1 MECKIMFKIMLS
13 EFLMVLSTICFAN
26 SDSVQWSNTLRPTG
40 KPSSTLTLAANGK
53 SNYVIVI
60 SSKATTQDQ
69 KAANDLQQWLKEIT
83 DVKLPI
89 QYDNIRLS
97 QSMHKISIGHS
108 KYFEKLNVSLVK
120 TKLSDEGYGICC
132 DGKDMYLWGGRSRG
146 IINAVYALLEED
158 LGCRWYSDEDY
169 RIPKL
174 TTLAFKLVQ
183 RTYVPKLNLRDP
195 FYYCSFNPDWSLRNR
210 TNSPYAEVPD
220 EWGGRIDYGKNNLLF
235 VHTFNVLVPPNTY
248 FNTHPEYYML
258 DKDGKRITQQLCTTD
273 TNVIHIVTDYVLEF
287 LKNNPTTE
295 VISVSKND
303 GGQTCLC
310 PRCKAIDDAE
320 GTNMGALLYLVN
332 KVAEAV
338 GKQYPNVSIST
349 LAYLE
354 TIGVPKTVR
363 PLKNVIIQLCNDA
376 VGAWA
381 YPFTPARET
390 EFGKIVEQWSAIH
403 NRIYIWDYVVNF
415 SHYMAPMP
423 NMDAVADNIKFYV
436 DHHTEGIMTQGDYQ
450 SPGAERDWQRSWI
463 TAKLMWNTSRNA
475 DSLTR
480 DFIFGHYG
488 KAATYVWQ
496 YEKLLNQQK
505 EKFKDELKKPKDG
518 IRYGMDSPF
527 LTLDFL
533 KQATKL
539 FDKAKEA
546 AENNSIL
553 KRIDLAYLP
562 ILYVKL
568 SRGPSF
574 ISEEYENNLN
584 QFETIVTREKITHLK
599 EGPPDVKQTIDI
611 WRKAWSEKTTSFIAE
626 PDNPAK

>member
-1 MECKIMFKIMLS
+1 MEGKIMIKMMLS
-13 EFLMVLSTICFAN
+13 VFLMVTSTICLAKG
-26 SDSVQWSNTLRPTG
+26 DSVQWSNTLRPTG
-40 KPSSTLTLAANGK
+40 KPGSTITLAANGK
-53 SNYVIVI
+53 SSYVIVI

-89 QYDNIRLS
+89 QSDSIRLPRS
-97 QSMHKISIGHS
+97 LHKISIGHT
-108 KYFEKLNVSLVK
+108 KYFEKLNGSLVK

-146 IINAVYALLEED
+146 VINAVYALLEED

-174 TTLAFKLVQ
+174 PTLAFKPAQ

-195 FYYCSFNPDWSLRNR
+195 FYFCSFNADWSLRNR

-248 FNTHPEYYML
+248 FNSHPEYYML
-258 DKDGKRITQQLCTTD
+258 DKDGKRNTQQLCTTD
-273 TNVIHIVTDYVLEF
+273 TNVIHIVKDYVLEF
-287 LKNNPTTE
+287 LKKNPTTE

-376 VGAWA
+376 VGAWT
-381 YPFTPARET
+381 YPFSPARET

-423 NMDAVADNIKFYV
+423 NMEAVADNIKFYA

-450 SPGAERDWQRSWI
+450 SPGAERDWQRSWV

-475 DSLTR
+475 DSLTH

-488 KAATYVWQ
+488 KAAIYLWQ

-533 KQATKL
+533 KQSTTL

-546 AENNSIL
+546 SDNNSIL
-553 KRIDLAYLP
+553 RRIDLAYLS

-599 EGPPDVKQTIDI
+599 EGSPDAKQTIDN
-611 WRKAWSEKTTSFIAE
+611 WRKVWSKKTTSNIAE
-626 PDNPAK
+626 PDIPTK

>member
-1 MECKIMFKIMLS
+1 MEGKIMIKMMLS
-13 EFLMVLSTICFAN
+13 VFLMVSSTICLAKG
-26 SDSVQWSNTLRPTG
+26 DSVQWSNTLRPTG
-40 KPSSTLTLAANGK
+40 KPGSTITLAANGK
-53 SNYVIVI
+53 SSYVIVI

-69 KAANDLQQWLKEIT
+69 KAASDLQQWLKEIT

-89 QYDNIRLS
+89 QSDSIRLPRS
-97 QSMHKISIGHS
+97 LNKISIGHTI
-108 KYFEKLNVSLVK
+108 YFEKLNSSLVK

-146 IINAVYALLEED
+146 VINAVYALLEED
-158 LGCRWYSDEDY
+158 LGCRWYSDEDI
-169 RIPKL
+169 RIPQL
-174 TTLAFKLVQ
+174 TTLAFKPAQ

-195 FYYCSFNPDWSLRNR
+195 FYFCSFNADWSLRNR

-220 EWGGRIDYGKNNLLF
+220 EWGGRIDHGEKNLLF

-248 FNTHPEYYML
+248 FNSHPEYYML
-258 DKDGKRITQQLCTTD
+258 DKDGKRKTQQLCTTD
-273 TNVIHIVTDYVLEF
+273 TNVVRIVKDYVLEF
-287 LKNNPTTE
+287 LKKNPTTE

-303 GGQTCLC
+303 GGSTCLC
-310 PRCKAIDDAE
+310 PRCKTIDDAE

-338 GKQYPNVSIST
+338 EKQFPNVSIST

-363 PLKNVIIQLCNDA
+363 PHKNVIIQLCNDA
-376 VGAWA
+376 VGSWT
-381 YPFTPARET
+381 YPFSPARET

-423 NMDAVADNIKFYV
+423 NMEAVADNIKFFV
-436 DHHTEGIMTQGDYQ
+436 DHHTEGIMTQGNYQ
-450 SPGAERDWQRSWI
+450 SPGAERDWQRSWV

-475 DSLTR
+475 DSLTH

-488 KAATYVWQ
+488 KAATYLWQ
-496 YEKLLNQQK
+496 YEKLLKLQK

-533 KQATKL
+533 KQSTTL
-539 FDKAKEA
+539 FDKAKA
-546 AENNSIL
+546 ASDNNSIL
-553 KRIDLAYLP
+553 KRIELAFLP

-584 QFETIVTREKITHLK
+584 QFETIVTKEKITHLR
-599 EGPPDVKQTIDI
+599 EGSPDVKQTIDN
-611 WRKAWSEKTTSFIAE
+611 WRNAWNKKTTSNIAD
-626 PDNPAK
+626 PDKPAK